1 MLLEQSDPKL
11 CSFEDL
17 GSQRRTLP
25 PEDRESLYSG
35 GKLKGGRLVQ

>member
-11 CSFEDL
+11 WSFEDL

-25 PEDRESLYSG
+25 PEDTERVFILEG
-35 GKLKGGRLVQ
+35 NLKEEG